1 MLEPLFAP
9 TSEDYKKLELLYNKS
24 LKNRKPAVKVYVDRQ
39 NCNVFLKALVTAEDW
54 AGLVDTVAGAL
65 HEKGY
70 NLEYLNSF
78 SVKEN
83 DKLMGVVI
91 ALSDVTG
98 KDLNTVEKDAKVL
111 HNFIEEIARGGY
123 HIKKVMVLGF
133 EKLFI
138 MLGIERAL
146 KKLVTREE
154 LKEIIGQNGELFY
167 FVVSRSEAYLKERT
181 PASLA
186 KIVEFNYRAIKE
198 LRKVSRGIK
207 VFVHN
212 LRTRKGENLT
222 GVSVAGFERD
232 ISMDDVFDAIRIL
245 YPHFVRM
252 YDKQFTTED
261 GITVI
266 RVEFFKEGKKPVKR
280 DEIKLLKNHLES
292 TLRHKRP
299 RTPLNINLGP
309 ELFGRVVIP
318 KLIEEVQSSGQT
330 QVYIFPFEK
339 DEQGN
344 LLMMI
349 GVVGKKDSKINYRQA
364 LTEAFSKSGKFELQ
378 NFRSALS
385 PSKSIEIQ
393 IVTIKAKLS
402 YFESEM
408 DLYTELKHIL
418 ESSIGLFRDFDE
430 GMRKL
435 DRMRLGQIMEHFK
448 GTQVSER
455 FIKSYYYSLDVFYRI
470 SQPLENIIEE
480 IRFAHNLF
488 VNYFKHNEKINML
501 VGHNRTYISII
512 DKDNETKLHKTLEL
526 LTPFNPTFTRLD
538 IFGIVLYTF
547 NFQIKEKDKLEKLKN
562 IYEILKKEVINE
574 SNPISYKG

>member
-1 MLEPLFAP
+1 MLKPLFAP
-9 TSEDYKKLELLYNKS
+9 TPKDYEKLESLYNETLQS
-24 LKNRKPAVKVYVDRQ
+24 GRPAVEVYVDKQ
-39 NCNVFLKALVTAEDW
+39 GENVFLKALVTAEDW

-78 SVKEN
+78 SVKEA
-83 DKLMGVVI
+83 DRLMGVVI
-91 ALSDVTG
+91 ALSDVSG
-98 KDLNTVEKDAKVL
+98 KDQKLIEKDAKIL
-111 HNFIEEIARGGY
+111 QSFIQEIATGGY

-138 MLGIERAL
+138 MLDIERAL
-146 KKLVTREE
+146 RRLVSRDE

-167 FVVSRSEAYLKERT
+167 FVVSRSEAYLRERT
-181 PASLA
+181 PTALA

-198 LRKVSRGIK
+198 LRQVGRGLR

-212 LRTRKGENLT
+212 IRTRKGENLT

-232 ISMDDVFDAIRIL
+232 ISMDDVFDAIRSL

-280 DEIKLLKNHLES
+280 NEIELLKNHLES
-292 TLRHKRP
+292 TLKHKRP

-318 KLIEEVQSSGQT
+318 KLIEEVQSSGET

-339 DEQGN
+339 DEKGN

-349 GVVGKKDSKINYRQA
+349 GVVGRKDNKINYRQA
-364 LTEAFSKSGKFELQ
+364 LTDAFSKSDKFELQ
-378 NFRSALS
+378 NFRSGLS

-393 IVTIKAKLS
+393 IVTVKAKLS
-402 YFESEM
+402 YFDSEIE
-408 DLYTELKHIL
+408 LYTELKRIL
-418 ESSIGLFRDFDE
+418 EKSIGLFRDFDE

-435 DRMRLGQIMEHFK
+435 DRMRLGQIMENFK
-448 GTQVSER
+448 GAQISER

-470 SQPLENIIEE
+470 SQPVQNIIEE

-488 VNYFKHNEKINML
+488 VNYFKHNERIDML
-501 VGHNRTYISII
+501 VGHQRTYISII
-512 DKDNETKLHKTLEL
+512 GKDNEIELHKILEL

-547 NFQIKEKDKLEKLKN
+547 NFMIKEKEKLQQLKTV
-562 IYEILKKEVINE
+562 YDTLKKEVT
-574 SNPISYKG
+574 